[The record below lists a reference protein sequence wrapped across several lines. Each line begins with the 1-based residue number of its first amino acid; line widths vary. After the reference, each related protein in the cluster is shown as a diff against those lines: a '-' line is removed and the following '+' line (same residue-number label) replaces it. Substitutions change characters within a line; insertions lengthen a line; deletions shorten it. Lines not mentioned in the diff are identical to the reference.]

1 MTIDEDEDPEEGL
14 DNIESTAGKIAYTA
28 IHHISK
34 RLGHEEDVID
44 VPQPEQSDF
53 DTNIKYPIDGAR
65 NFLNYMS
72 FAYDFIY
79 EFLNFALD
87 MDINTYVNACDQSI

>member
-1 MTIDEDEDPEEGL
+1 MKIDEDEDPEEGL

-44 VPQPEQSDF
+44 VPQPE
-53 DTNIKYPIDGAR
+53 
-65 NFLNYMS
+65 
-72 FAYDFIY
+72 
-79 EFLNFALD
+79 
-87 MDINTYVNACDQSI
+87 

>member
-34 RLGHEEDVID
+34 RL
-44 VPQPEQSDF
+44 
-53 DTNIKYPIDGAR
+53 
-65 NFLNYMS
+65 
-72 FAYDFIY
+72 
-79 EFLNFALD
+79 
-87 MDINTYVNACDQSI
+87 DINQRMVAIVCSKDQVIHVLM